1 MKPYA
6 KLASTLV
13 SVGAGILAFER
24 FGLAELRNN
33 AGSETHIDGT
43 LLSLLVIVPVVLII
57 AGCIVFMVGRMR
69 RL

>member
-13 SVGAGILAFER
+13 SVGVGIFAFER
-24 FGLAELRNN
+24 FGLSEFRNTS
-33 AGSETHIDGT
+33 GTETHIDGT
-43 LLSLLVIVPVVLII
+43 VLSLLVIVPFVLVI